1 MADEDPNIPEQ
12 GDNPVV
18 PFDVRNGKENM
29 KYIDENKLDELIE
42 ILSGFPKQD
51 QARAMRV
58 LYMYQFLSKSPRE
71 GQERIKKIK
80 EVTKKLGITEKDIPP
95 IPQSDN
101 DPEQGGRKKSR
112 RKTRRGGKKRAS
124 RRVKY

>member
-1 MADEDPNIPEQ
+1 
-12 GDNPVV
+12 
-18 PFDVRNGKENM
+18 
-29 KYIDENKLDELIE
+29 
-42 ILSGFPKQD
+42 
-51 QARAMRV
+51 
-58 LYMYQFLSKSPRE
+58 MYQFLSKSPRE